1 MWLPPALD
9 DIIMRRA
16 YLFSP
21 APGMI
26 VLAQSRRW
34 PYRPASKLCYP
45 ESPDDPDGVTSFWGK
60 LFSVKQIDEVI
71 AKACAEISKYEMWA
85 AREQEKEDG
94 DPRTQ
99 QIFHEFAFRNRLH
112 INELLLHRKWVIKH
126 LKRKYAVNATKLY
139 YILAASPENNR
150 MLQILGKHLV
160 MHIAR
165 VTTFTKYGPPAV
177 CR

>member
-1 MWLPPALD
+1 
-9 DIIMRRA
+9 
-16 YLFSP
+16 
-21 APGMI
+21 MI

-60 LFSVKQIDEVI
+60 LFSVKQIDERI

-85 AREQEKEDG
+85 AKEQEKEGG

-99 QIFHEFAFRNRLH
+99 QVFHEFAFRHLLH
-112 INELLLHRKWVIKH
+112 INELLLHRKWVITH
-126 LKRKYAVNATKLY
+126 LRRGYAVKATKLY